1 MSKCAG
7 SQLVEMTIDKVVIL
21 RNDQNQTSHFV
32 VLNELGGDRRLTILI
47 GSTEAIDLVASLE
60 ELDRGRPFSP
70 QFAAGLLQAAG
81 GRVPGAR
88 IDRLIDVPQ
97 LGVLYGA
104 TVEVEGVSAGNEAD
118 ARPSDAL
125 NLAVVV
131 RCPVAVTVEVLE
143 EAAIRRADDSSEAD
157 LLRRS
162 LDAEPMRMWR
172 QAG

>member
-1 MSKCAG
+1 MVGHSLRS
-7 SQLVEMTIDKVVIL
+7 SQLGC
-21 RNDQNQTSHFV
+21 F
-32 VLNELGGDRRLTILI
+32 RRLEDAL
-47 GSTEAIDLVASLE
+47 GA
-60 ELDRGRPFSP
+60 
-70 QFAAGLLQAAG
+70 
-81 GRVPGAR
+81 AR

>member
-1 MSKCAG
+1 MSKSTS
-7 SQLVEMTIDKVVIL
+7 SQLVEMTIDKVVSL
-21 RNDQNQTSHFV
+21 HKDQNQTSHFV

-60 ELDRGRPFSP
+60 ELNRGRPFSP
-70 QFAAGLLQAAG
+70 QFTAGLLQAAG
-81 GRVPGAR
+81 GHVRRVR
-88 IDRLIDVPQ
+88 IDRLIDVPE
-97 LGVLYGA
+97 LGVVYGA
-104 TVEVEGVSAGNEAD
+104 TVEVEGASAVNEAD

-125 NLAVVV
+125 NLAAVV

-143 EAAIRRADDSSEAD
+143 EAAIRHANDSSEAD

-162 LDAEPMRMWR
+162 FDAEPMRMWR